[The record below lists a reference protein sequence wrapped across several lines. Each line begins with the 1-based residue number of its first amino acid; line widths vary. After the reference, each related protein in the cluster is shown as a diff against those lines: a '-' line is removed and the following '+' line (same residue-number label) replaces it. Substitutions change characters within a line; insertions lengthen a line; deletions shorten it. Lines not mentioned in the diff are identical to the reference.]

1 MSEEAESQPEPE
13 AKTTNKVE
21 SSAPPERFP
30 LSPGLSIIGL
40 FVTGLA
46 GIIVGINEGGGVPL
60 LASALSFGTVA
71 WIAFR

>member
-1 MSEEAESQPEPE
+1 MSEQDTSPPKSEENESPTPREP
-13 AKTTNKVE
+13 
-21 SSAPPERFP
+21 FP

-40 FVTGLA
+40 FITGFV
-46 GIIVGINEGGGVPL
+46 GIFVGINEGGGLPL